1 MKIVVNVNNIVV
13 VKDKLIPLQADP
25 GPDIK
30 LIYSKSGS
38 LPAHAHRHVRH
49 RKIVVSQ
56 MNCIHEFCVYFIISR
71 FSGIRFWHR
80 FPSVKGLVARVSP
93 SLISPPFLI
102 KSNTLKGKNI

>member
-1 MKIVVNVNNIVV
+1 VLNVINIVAM
-13 VKDKLIPLQADP
+13 KDYIILLQADP

-38 LPAHAHRHVRH
+38 SPAHAHRHERH
-49 RKIVVSQ
+49 RKVVVGQ
-56 MNCIHEFCVYFIISR
+56 MNCIHEFRVYFIISR

-102 KSNTLKGKNI
+102 KPNTL